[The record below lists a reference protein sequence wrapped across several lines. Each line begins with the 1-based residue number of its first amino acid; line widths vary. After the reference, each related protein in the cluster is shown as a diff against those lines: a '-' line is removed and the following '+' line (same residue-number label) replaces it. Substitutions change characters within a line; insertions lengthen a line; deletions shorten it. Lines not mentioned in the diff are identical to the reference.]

1 MKITGKTKL
10 LGIIGYPLEHSLS
23 PVFQNQAL
31 RALGLDYVYV
41 PFPVKQENLKEVFQ
55 AFKAIG
61 VRGFN
66 VTIPHKEAVL
76 SYLDHVSDKARLIG
90 AVNTVWLEKDGWHG
104 TNTDIDGFIYPLL
117 EIKRDWSHITPL
129 ILGNGGAARAA
140 VVGCAQLGCEKIT
153 IVGRNPEKLT
163 KFGLSWHN
171 TPLQSR
177 ISLHGWEEIP
187 TLIPHSQLIV
197 NTTPIGM
204 YPHCQQSPLPPQAIE
219 SLSPETIVY
228 DLIYNPRPTL
238 LLRQAAARGLTTIDG
253 SDMLV
258 KQGAV
263 ALEIWVRQKAP
274 LSLMRQSLLEALDIK
289 TE

>member
-31 RALGLDYVYV
+31 RALELDYVYV
-41 PFPVKQENLKEVFQ
+41 PFPVKPENLGDVFR
-55 AFKAIG
+55 AFRAIG
-61 VRGFN
+61 IRGFN

-76 SYLDHVSDKARLIG
+76 PLLDHISDKAKLIG
-90 AVNTVWLEKDGWHG
+90 AVNTVWLEEDEWYG
-104 TNTDIDGFIYPLL
+104 TNTDVDGFISPLL
-117 EIKRDWSHITPL
+117 EIKRDWPHTTPL

-140 VVGCAQLGCEKIT
+140 VVGCAQLGCEKIR

-171 TPLQSR
+171 TPLQHR
-177 ISLHGWEEIP
+177 ISLHSWEEIP
-187 TLIPHSQLIV
+187 TLIPQCRLIV

-204 YPHCQQSPLPPQAIE
+204 YPHCQQSPLSPQEIE
-219 SLSPETIVY
+219 LMTDGTIVY

-238 LLRQAAARGLTTIDG
+238 LLKQAAARGLTGIDG
-253 SDMLV
+253 SEMLV

-263 ALEIWVRQKAP
+263 ALEIWVGLAAP
-274 LSLMRQSLLEALDIK
+274 LSLMRQSLLEALG
-289 TE
+289 EN